1 MKIMYLNE
9 GKKFIKQK
17 KTTTPKKYT
26 QCKHENS
33 ISSFDMNQNHTRTE
47 TNIEKCAHNVW
58 YESNMEFG
66 IASKSNKS
74 SRDDVWICGRTRD
87 RKNRQTI
94 DPTNQRTN

>member
-1 MKIMYLNE
+1 MDHSCIYENNVFKWRKKIHKT
-9 GKKFIKQK
+9 KKKQRHRK
-17 KTTTPKKYT
+17 KNT

-87 RKNRQTI
+87 RKK
-94 DPTNQRTN
+94 